1 MTAPKTVLSNRS
13 VGIVELMRPSKPPMP
28 RPIVRHIDIDPSLVE
43 GIADAM
49 QEHAEALEH
58 LANALERQGLPIIAR
73 DIRKHLGYIYEDISA
88 AHATAQLERR

>member
-1 MTAPKTVLSNRS
+1 MS
-13 VGIVELMRPSKPPMP
+13 ELFDFMNKEKPPIP
-28 RPIVRHIDIDPSLVE
+28 RPIVEHIDIDPDLVE

-49 QEHAEALEH
+49 LEHAEMLEH

-73 DIRKHLGYIYEDISA
+73 DVRKHLGYIYEDISA